1 MKELEILTLDELY
14 KMLLDELKD
23 EKKVE
28 EKIKEFVG
36 NFKCERN
43 PDIEKFLYDKCCDF
57 HIKNKSKTYFIL
69 NKEQEIEL

>member
-43 PDIEKFLYDKCCDF
+43 PDIEKFFGGLVLF
-57 HIKNKSKTYFIL
+57 L
-69 NKEQEIEL
+69 LR

>member
-36 NFKCERN
+36 NFKCERW
-43 PDIEKFLYDKCCDF
+43 Y
-57 HIKNKSKTYFIL
+57 
-69 NKEQEIEL
+69 